1 MIAIRM
7 EIFKHMIPSRWLILN
22 LHFISSFFIML
33 VSWRYPW
40 DITPSYYS
48 RQPFHRM
55 NSLMTNLCII
65 WQASSIWSLWYVS
78 SWTCTSFLLSLSCWC
93 LEGTQE
99 ITPSYSSRYT
109 CNRLNPLMT
118 NLWITPWTSWSTL
131 DILHFLLLS
140 TLMPPYGSNIAYGQI
155 LNITQCKH

>member
-1 MIAIRM
+1 MITIRM
-7 EIFKHMIPSRWLILN
+7 ASFKHMIPLRWLILT

-48 RQPFHRM
+48 RHPFHRM

-65 WQASSIWSLWYVS
+65 WQASSIWSLRYVS
-78 SWTCTSFLLSLSCWC
+78 SWTCTSFFISLSCWC

-99 ITPSYSSRYT
+99 ISLHLILQDT
-109 CNRLNPLMT
+109 LA
-118 NLWITPWTSWSTL
+118 IGSTL
-131 DILHFLLLS
+131 SWPIFGSLLEHL
-140 TLMPPYGSNIAYGQI
+140 GQHLI
-155 LNITQCKH
+155 FFIFIFFFQPWCHHMA